1 MADNEYRVGQLAQ
14 ASQTKTVT
22 IRYYEREGLMRN
34 PPRNCSGYRIYNDA
48 DLDRLLFIRRSR
60 HLGFSVE
67 TVREFLDLADR
78 KDAPCADVDVRV
90 SQHLSKVHER
100 LSQLRTLKVELER
113 LSDCCKGRG
122 AIRDCRIIESLS
134 GDRGGNGELYS
145 SQNPTSL
152 QQEDRKRAP

>member
-1 MADNEYRVGQLAQ
+1 MADKEYRVGQLAQ

-60 HLGFSVE
+60 HLGFSVD
-67 TVREFLDLADR
+67 TVRELLDLADT
-78 KDAPCADVDVRV
+78 KDAPCADVDARV
-90 SQHLSKVHER
+90 SQHLGKVHER
-100 LSQLRTLKVELER
+100 LSQLRTLKAELVR
-113 LSDCCKGRG
+113 LSDCCKGGG

-134 GDRGGNGELYS
+134 GNRGGTDELRP
-145 SQNPTSL
+145 SQKPMPP
-152 QQEDRKRAP
+152 QPAGRKKGP